1 LAKENVIMTTT
12 RQVRFY
18 ELGGPEVLK
27 LERVPVA
34 EPGRG
39 EIRLRVEAIGLNRA
53 ENLYRAGSYIYQ
65 PRRYPSPIGYEAAGV
80 VEAVGEG
87 VGEFKPGDRVNTI
100 PAFSMAQYGVFGDT
114 AIVPA
119 YAASKY
125 PETLSPEEAASIWM
139 QYVTA
144 YGALIHYAN
153 LRTGQTALFT
163 AATGGL
169 GVAAIQMARQL
180 GVRSIATTRSAA
192 KRRLLES
199 LKPDHIIVTDDENVA
214 ERVNAIT
221 GGRGVD
227 FVWDAVGGSQFPK
240 LVDATARG
248 GQIITYGA
256 LAPDAVNSTPMPWFP
271 LIAKGISIRGYV
283 LFELTYDPRRFGD
296 MKPYH
301 PAAYDAA
308 KRYVLEGVASG
319 ELKPAVAE
327 VFPLDQIVKAHQYV
341 EENQNLG
348 KVVVRVN

>member
-1 LAKENVIMTTT
+1 MENVIMTTT

-27 LERVPVA
+27 MERLPVA
-34 EPGRG
+34 EPGPG
-39 EIRLRVEAIGLNRA
+39 EIRMRVEAIGMNRA
-53 ENLYRAGSYIYQ
+53 ENLYRAGNYIYR
-65 PRRYPSPIGYEAAGV
+65 PDRFPSPIGYEAAGV
-80 VEAVGEG
+80 IEVVGEG
-87 VGEFKPGDRVNTI
+87 VAEFKVGDRVSTI
-100 PAFSMAQYGVFGDT
+100 PAFSMARYGVFGDT

-125 PETLSPEEAASIWM
+125 PDVLSPEEAASIWM

-144 YGALIHYAN
+144 YGALIHHAN
-153 LRTGQTALFT
+153 LQKGQTALFT

-192 KRRLLES
+192 KRPLLES
-199 LKPDHIIVTDDENVA
+199 LKPDHIIVTDEEDLVA
-214 ERVNAIT
+214 RVNAIT

-227 FVWDAVGGSQFPK
+227 FVWDAVGGSKFPQ
-240 LVDATARG
+240 LVEATARY

-256 LAPDAVNSTPMPWFP
+256 LASDAVSSTPMPWFS
-271 LIAKGISIRGYV
+271 LIAKGIAIRGYV

-296 MKPYH
+296 VKPYH
-301 PAAYDAA
+301 PTAYDAA

-319 ELKPAVAE
+319 NLKPALAE
-327 VFPLDQIVKAHQYV
+327 SFPLDQIVKAHQYV
-341 EENQNLG
+341 EENQKLG